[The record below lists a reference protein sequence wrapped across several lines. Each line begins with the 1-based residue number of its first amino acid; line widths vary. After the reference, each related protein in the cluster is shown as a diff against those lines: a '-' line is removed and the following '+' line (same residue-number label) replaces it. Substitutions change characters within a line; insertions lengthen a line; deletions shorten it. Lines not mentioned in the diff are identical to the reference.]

1 MIGRTVHIW
10 LAAQFF
16 LIVWP
21 TVLLAQTASDNPTG
35 PTGVYNGNITTAG
48 SYDPFTGNQ
57 MRVVDD
63 IVVPGSVGA
72 YPLKWTRYY
81 NTNVVDGQWTFSY
94 KDYKGDKLP
103 DGRQLPDSPFDG
115 KGVADFTSTAVWP
128 DGLPYTTIFLA
139 DGGRVK
145 LKTQVL
151 GSKDPNITVTQHRL

>member
-1 MIGRTVHIW
+1 MISRTVRIW

-21 TVLLAQTASDNPTG
+21 TVLLAQSPSDNPTG

-94 KDYKGDKLP
+94 KDYKPFKMP
-103 DGRQLPDSPFDG
+103 DGRILPGSASFEN
-115 KGVADFTSTAVWP
+115 GVSD
-128 DGLPYTTIFLA
+128 YTTFEV
-139 DGGRVK
+139 GGEF
-145 LKTQVL
+145 
-151 GSKDPNITVTQHRL
+151 